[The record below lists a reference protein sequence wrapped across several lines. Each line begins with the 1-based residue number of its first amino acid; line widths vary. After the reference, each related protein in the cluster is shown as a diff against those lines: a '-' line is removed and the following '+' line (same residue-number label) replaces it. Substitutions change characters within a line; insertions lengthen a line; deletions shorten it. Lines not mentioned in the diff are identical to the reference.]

1 MTFGAVSLYAEIRSA
16 SDIPVSSS
24 YLGATGVTSRAIAML
39 HLPQHPDEHRPKRPV
54 VLAIDQ
60 EFGEGAALRVAPEL
74 TDLGVNNRRGDARR
88 VLSPW

>member
-1 MTFGAVSLYAEIRSA
+1 VEATLRPSRSCDA
-16 SDIPVSSS
+16 
-24 YLGATGVTSRAIAML
+24 LGAPVA
-39 HLPQHPDEHRPKRPV
+39 LPQHPDEHRPKRPV